1 MKICSLFSGIGGLEL
16 GLEAAGVGETLWQVE
31 QDAFCRSVLAR
42 HWPDARR
49 FEDVRTVRAEDISG
63 AELICGGFPCQDIS
77 VAGNGAGLAGERS
90 GLWREFARLIR
101 AVLPRF
107 VVIENVPAL
116 AGRGLGAVLGHL
128 AESGYDAEWDVI
140 GAAAVGAC
148 HRRDRMFIIAWLRDA
163 PNPDGQRIRQLAE
176 REAGRWLDVQ
186 GGRQTR
192 AGKNGAAGNAPDSN
206 GGRCKGERE
215 PQHKDEQGALRAEL
229 NGLVPAGRWARAGF
243 EFNPWQALGSVR
255 PVDDGISGR
264 VAMLRA
270 LGNAVV
276 PQVAYQVGLRIQQL
290 KGEI

>member
-1 MKICSLFSGIGGLEL
+1 MRICSLFSGIGGLEL

-42 HWPDARR
+42 HWPEARR
-49 FEDVRTVRAEDISG
+49 FEDVRTVGAEDISG

-77 VAGNGAGLAGERS
+77 VAGSGAGLAGERS
-90 GLWREFARLIR
+90 GLWREFARLIS
-101 AVLPRF
+101 AVFPRF

-116 AGRGLGAVLGHL
+116 AGRGLRAVLGHL

-140 GAAAVGAC
+140 GAAAIGAC

-163 PNPDGQRIRQLAE
+163 PDP
-176 REAGRWLDVQ
+176 
-186 GGRQTR
+186 
-192 AGKNGAAGNAPDSN
+192 N

-215 PQHKDEQGALRAEL
+215 PQHKDEQGPLRAQL
-229 NGLVPAGRWARAGF
+229 DGLVPAGRWARAGL

-255 PVDDGISGR
+255 PVDDGVPDR